1 MNRRDFLHTSA
12 SVATLATAATLTA
25 QTPPQPQPAQTPPQP
40 GQSQAGQPQLGQPP
54 RPRRFRLG
62 LVTYNL
68 AASWDLPTIL
78 RVSRALDIAAVECR
92 TTHRHGV
99 EPTLNAEERRRVR
112 GQFAEAG
119 VVFWGCGTVCEFHSP
134 DRAELDRQIETC
146 RRFVQLVADLGG
158 RGVKVR
164 PNALPAGVPPERT
177 LEQIGQALRTCG
189 QAAADAGVEIWL
201 EVHGPRTQE
210 PANIRTI
217 MQVCD
222 HRSVGITWNSNPTD
236 VRNGSVAESYA
247 MLRSWI
253 KSCHINELYR
263 PTYPYRELFRLLRE
277 DGYDRYTLIE
287 VGRAMPD
294 VASSEELLRYYSALW
309 NELSRA

>member
-1 MNRRDFLHTSA
+1 MNRRDFLHASTTTAAALATSVTA
-12 SVATLATAATLTA
+12 NATLLA
-25 QTPPQPQPAQTPPQP
+25 QPQPQSPAQTQLATQP
-40 GQSQAGQPQLGQPP
+40 AQAP
-54 RPRRFRLG
+54 RQRRYRLG
-62 LVTYNL
+62 MVTYNI
-68 AASWDLPTIL
+68 AANWDLPTIL
-78 RVSRALDIAAVECR
+78 RVSRAVGIAAVECR

-112 GQFAEAG
+112 GQFADAG
-119 VVFWGCGTVCEFHSP
+119 IVFWGCGTVCEFHSP
-134 DRAELDRQIETC
+134 DRAEVDRQIETC

-177 LEQIGQALRTCG
+177 LEQIGRALRTCG
-189 QAAADAGVEIWL
+189 QAAADAGIEIWL

-210 PANIRTI
+210 PANIRAI
-217 MQVCD
+217 MQACD
-222 HRSVGITWNSNPTD
+222 HASVGITWNSNPTD
-236 VRNGSVAESYA
+236 VRDGSVAESFA
-247 MLRSWI
+247 MLRQWI

-287 VGRAMPD
+287 VGRGMPD
-294 VASSEELLRYYSALW
+294 VASGEELLRYYNALW
-309 NELSRA
+309 NELSRPNDG